1 MMMLFRRLEGKTK
14 QSFFLLEMTINIS
27 AYSNKRSL
35 KRLEKMMYV
44 VLYYK
49 NTALSTQKI
58 ISNNIYSRSTTGF
71 TKTHRKLRF
80 NKEFTSTLSTR
91 KGDL

>member
-1 MMMLFRRLEGKTK
+1 
-14 QSFFLLEMTINIS
+14 
-27 AYSNKRSL
+27 
-35 KRLEKMMYV
+35 MMYV

-58 ISNNIYSRSTTGF
+58 ISSNIYSRSTTGF

>member
-1 MMMLFRRLEGKTK
+1 
-14 QSFFLLEMTINIS
+14 
-27 AYSNKRSL
+27 
-35 KRLEKMMYV
+35 MMYV
-44 VLYYK
+44 VIYYK
-49 NTALSTQKI
+49 NTALNTQKI

-71 TKTHRKLRF
+71 TKTDRKLRF